1 MICCALCA
9 VVCFGGIVYAIICYS
24 MFFLLNNFSGQHK
37 HNHIKYLLFMKLMFS
52 KLLHN
57 LSLQQLS
64 IVSNHSFV
72 AKDFVI
78 VISCY
83 FPFILYQFLLNI
95 YLSLSSLLFLILFL
109 LTFQISVHGH
119 ITYFVN
125 NMDIN
130 SPTGAERIAHDFP
143 PQPPKSDCPPPPP
156 HPSTALQTQHG
167 ANLHHCVLAIQ
178 IRFK

>member
-1 MICCALCA
+1 MLCT
-9 VVCFGGIVYAIICYS
+9 VCSGVLWWDSLCYY
-24 MFFLLNNFSGQHK
+24 MLFYVFCLLDNFSGQHK
-37 HNHIKYLLFMKLMFS
+37 HNRIKYLLFMKLMFS

-83 FPFILYQFLLNI
+83 FPFILYQFILNI
-95 YLSLSSLLFLILFL
+95 YFSLSSLLFLILFL

-130 SPTGAERIAHDFP
+130 SPTGAERITHDFP
-143 PQPPKSDCPPPPP
+143 LQPPKSDCPPPPPP

>member
-1 MICCALCA
+1 MLLYVILC
-9 VVCFGGIVYAIICYS
+9 
-24 MFFLLNNFSGQHK
+24 FFLLDNFSGQHK

-109 LTFQISVHGH
+109 LTFQISVQGH

-143 PQPPKSDCPPPPP
+143 PQPPKSDCPPPPLTP
-156 HPSTALQTQHG
+156 PPLSRHNMEQICTTVYWQYKY
-167 ANLHHCVLAIQ
+167 VLN
-178 IRFK
+178 KKKYE